1 MNIEKIKKA
10 NTKYLGKEIMYY
22 EELDSTQDEAKKRIK
37 SAIKNGTIVITD
49 NQTKGRGTKGRSWYS
64 GKANN
69 IAMTIVI
76 YANCTIEKLDGLTIK
91 IAQTLVNSIKKLYN
105 IELNI
110 KEPNDLIVNNK
121 KLAGIL
127 TESTTYNNQV
137 KHILVGIGFNV
148 NETEFSKD
156 TINIATSLKNEYGK
170 EFSKEDIIIK
180 FIEQFEKVLIQ
191 DNIIM

>member
-10 NTKYLGKEIMYY
+10 NTKYIGKEIIYY
-22 EELDSTQDEAKKRIK
+22 KELGSTQDEAKKRIK

-49 NQTKGRGTKGRSWYS
+49 KQTKGRGTKGRIWYS
-64 GKANN
+64 GEENN

-76 YANCTIEKLDGLTIK
+76 YPNCTIEKLNGLTIK
-91 IAQTLVNSIKKLYN
+91 IAQVLVNSIKKLYN
-105 IELNI
+105 INLNI
-110 KEPNDLIVNNK
+110 KEPNDLILNNK

-170 EFSKEDIIIK
+170 EFSNEDIIIK
-180 FIEQFEKVLIQ
+180 FIEQFEKILIE